1 LPWNIR
7 HNPVPARRAGHR
19 EDLQEEIR
27 LKQEVQFNSSGHKL
41 KGVLTRPERIK
52 GDVPLI
58 VMAGGWCYTKEIV
71 MPYYGQQFVD
81 IGCATLAFDYR
92 KFGESEGEPR
102 QDLNPWE
109 QIEDI
114 RNAVSFAES
123 LDGVDSKKIG
133 LMGISY
139 AGGHAIIAGAIEPRL
154 AFIISTV
161 PVVDGWLTARRCHGE
176 ARFARL
182 QKVVADDRDSRY
194 LGNPSGI
201 IAQSPKEDPSKELV
215 AWPFPHIFS
224 GFMAIKAKEAPLH
237 EHWTTIESVE
247 WLLRYQVIPYAQRI
261 YEKPVLVAI
270 AKGDNITSADL
281 EIDMF
286 NAIPSPHK
294 KFVSIGGVDHM
305 SLYTKPEDLAKI
317 GKASADWLKETL
329 ATL

>member
-1 LPWNIR
+1 LEKK
-7 HNPVPARRAGHR
+7 V
-19 EDLQEEIR
+19 E
-27 LKQEVQFNSSGHKL
+27 FNSSGYKL
-41 KGVLTRPERIK
+41 KGILTIPEGFAGDRPL
-52 GDVPLI
+52 V

-71 MPYYGQQFVD
+71 MPHYGKEFHA

-92 KFGESEGEPR
+92 NFGESEGAVR

-114 RNAVSFAES
+114 RNAVSFAET
-123 LDGVDSKKIG
+123 LEGIDKKRIG

-139 AGGHAIIAGAIEPRL
+139 AGGHAIITGAIEPRL

-161 PVVDGWLTARRCHGE
+161 PVIDGWLTARRCHGE
-176 ARFARL
+176 TRFAEL
-182 QKVVADDRDSRY
+182 QKVVADDRKARFE
-194 LGNPSGI
+194 GKPSGT
-201 IAQSPKEDPSKELV
+201 IAQSPKADPGKELT
-215 AWPFPHIFS
+215 AWPFPHIYS
-224 GFMAIKAKEAPLH
+224 GFMAIKEKEAPLH

-261 YEKPVLVAI
+261 FEKPVLVAI
-270 AKGDNITSADL
+270 AKGDNITSSDL

-294 KFVSIGGVDHM
+294 QFVSIGGVDHM
-305 SLYTKPEDLAKI
+305 SLYTKPQDLAKI
-317 GKASADWLKETL
+317 GKASADWLMATL

>member
-1 LPWNIR
+1 MEKK
-7 HNPVPARRAGHR
+7 V
-19 EDLQEEIR
+19 E
-27 LKQEVQFNSSGHKL
+27 FNSSGYKL
-41 KGVLTRPERIK
+41 KGILTIPEGFTGDRPL
-52 GDVPLI
+52 V

-71 MPYYGQQFVD
+71 MPHYGKAFHD

-92 KFGESEGEPR
+92 NFGESEGSIR

-114 RNAVSFAES
+114 RNAVSFAET
-123 LDGVDSKKIG
+123 LDGIDKSRIG

-139 AGGHAIIAGAIEPRL
+139 AGGHAIITGAIEPRL

-161 PVVDGWLTARRCHGE
+161 PVIDGWLTARRCHGE
-176 ARFARL
+176 TRFAEL
-182 QKVVADDRDSRY
+182 LKVVSDDRKARY
-194 LGNPSGI
+194 EGKPSGVI
-201 IAQSPKEDPSKELV
+201 PQSPKADPSKELT
-215 AWPFPHIFS
+215 AWPFPHIYA
-224 GFMAIKAKEAPLH
+224 GFMAIKEKEAPLH

-270 AKGDNITSADL
+270 AKGDNITSSDL

-286 NAIPSPHK
+286 NAIPSPQK
-294 KFVSIGGVDHM
+294 RFVSVGGVDHM

-317 GKASADWLKETL
+317 GKASAEWLQQTL